1 MIVIA
6 RADHEGL
13 QQSTPA
19 ERATIAE
26 LWINRDWNLYA
37 KWMATPHKDW
47 AADGLKASDHDFARN
62 AVVNATRD
70 RRQPDGAAVAQGLR
84 CGTRRHPIRS

>member
-1 MIVIA
+1 MDHNLISDRGYAPPTSAKSFPFSASANVDTRVIAIA

-37 KWMATPHKDW
+37 KWMATPW
-47 AADGLKASDHDFARN
+47 
-62 AVVNATRD
+62 T
-70 RRQPDGAAVAQGLR
+70 
-84 CGTRRHPIRS
+84 